1 MCSDLGPFEISDLGS
16 MPKYRN
22 SLNVDNESKDPLI
35 SRRSF
40 LAMMG
45 AGVCLLGAAQVVNAS
60 FIGFLFPNA
69 MKVPPSI
76 FSIGRPEEVLSRDG
90 KVFNQKQKVFI
101 ETQGGRV
108 RVQTAVCTHLGCTV
122 NMVETGYACPCHGS
136 TYDRHGLNTGGP
148 APLPLVYFEVFKGA
162 SGEIMVDK
170 AKTTLDF
177 EAAWYAPTA

>member
-1 MCSDLGPFEISDLGS
+1 

-22 SLNVDNESKDPLI
+22 SLNVDGDSKDPVI

-45 AGVCLLGAAQVVNAS
+45 VGACILGAGQLFNAS
-60 FIGFLFPNA
+60 ILGFLYPNA
-69 MKVPPSI
+69 MKVPPSV

-90 KVFNQKQKVFI
+90 KIYITKQKVFV
-101 ETQGGRV
+101 ETLSGKV

-136 TYDRHGLNTGGP
+136 TYDRFGRNVAGP
-148 APLPLVYFEVFKGA
+148 APLPLVFFDVYKGA
-162 SGEIMVDK
+162 SGDLLVDK
-170 AKTTLDF
+170 SKPTLDWNR
-177 EAAWYAPTA
+177 AWYTPIA